1 MAIKKSELLSHLW
14 KSGDELRDGMDASQH
29 KDYATP
35 LPELMREVADI
46 SARVD
51 EHLKRRGFVP

>member
-1 MAIKKSELLSHLW
+1 M
-14 KSGDELRDGMDASQH
+14 DESQH

-35 LPELMREVADI
+35 LSELMREVADL

-51 EHLKRRGFVP
+51 EHLKRGGFVP